1 MKMVNQK
8 MGNWSFFPGE
18 TLGNIGNSHQK
29 TVMNYNVSPPQGE
42 TLTTLGSL
50 PLTVEPSL
58 TLQRGPMF
66 FPDRLLWL
74 CHVFVDQE
82 NQQVCIAHNQQA
94 YCLAIRTSFLVVGL
108 ILIWLSLP
116 FLRGNGLGWREEKAR
131 NLLIWFDFL
140 SDLLNVPL
148 TKSALPLNSDLV
160 KGHRKIGAQKKGF
173 ILHLYIYIYYTIYTC
188 VYPIIY

>member
-1 MKMVNQK
+1 
-8 MGNWSFFPGE
+8 MGIDDENGESKNGKLILFSWGNLGKHWKFP
-18 TLGNIGNSHQK
+18 SK

-94 YCLAIRTSFLVVGL
+94 HRLAIRTSFLVVGL

-116 FLRGNGLGWREEKAR
+116 FLRGNRLAWREKRPET
-131 NLLIWFDFL
+131 FL
-140 SDLLNVPL
+140 S
-148 TKSALPLNSDLV
+148 ALIFEV
-160 KGHRKIGAQKKGF
+160 I
-173 ILHLYIYIYYTIYTC
+173 C
-188 VYPIIY
+188 